1 MISSNLWH
9 LRNTHLCA
17 DDKIINGMAETRSSA
32 DVLDH
37 STHRGF
43 TFYPVA
49 TAHWPCF
56 MMSYWRDTIEEISR
70 CVTTVRH
77 CPLQFH
83 SRFDK
88 WTIAQI
94 MLLFLW
100 IKRQIS
106 YINYLMH
113 KTVFKFKSLVLI
125 TTKRSKQRLLGNCAD
140 AGSAWLRKTW
150 RTRGEQRCLLPFMI
164 MYDII

>member
-1 MISSNLWH
+1 MITSNLWH

-43 TFYPVA
+43 TSLPCRHGSLALLHDVILARHHRGNLAMCHNSPTLPA
-49 TAHWPCF
+49 T
-56 MMSYWRDTIEEISR
+56 
-70 CVTTVRH
+70 V
-77 CPLQFH
+77 H

-94 MLLFLW
+94 MLIFLW

-125 TTKRSKQRLLGNCAD
+125 TTKRS
-140 AGSAWLRKTW
+140 
-150 RTRGEQRCLLPFMI
+150 
-164 MYDII
+164 